1 MVTDVSNTPKE
12 KQMFSVAKD
21 VVKIPVR
28 DMQRPNEVQQKVL
41 LPAKRLS
48 PSTLTRMTLP
58 APVQKTN
65 PPPMG
70 FFRNVP
76 SAFSK
81 PPVA

>member
-1 MVTDVSNTPKE
+1 MLTNVINTPKE
-12 KQMFSVAKD
+12 KHMFSSVKE
-21 VVKIPVR
+21 VVKIPVT
-28 DMQRPNEVQQKVL
+28 DMRPNEVQQKVL

-48 PSTLTRMTLP
+48 PSTFDRMTLP